1 MRRTSVG
8 NASVKDIPML
18 DMFLQRLDRSTTGSV
33 VSAGKPRHSNQS
45 YNNKSDSKTVASK
58 SSNNSSSSNPNSV
71 SKATCKQATVTASPS
86 P

>member
-18 DMFLQRLDRSTTGSV
+18 DMFLQRLDRSTTGS

>member
-58 SSNNSSSSNPNSV
+58 SSSSNPNSV